1 MLTDLDTTTLMI
13 AALAI
18 GAAGFFTGL
27 AMDGVMQEDGFG
39 VVGNMAILVA
49 GALIGVQY
57 GSTIRLPLDALTAD
71 AVRGVSGAFVC
82 LTALALIKN
91 MLSRFGL

>member
-39 VVGNMAILVA
+39 VAGNMAILVA
-49 GALIGVQY
+49 GALIGVHF
-57 GSTIRLPLDALTAD
+57 GSTVRLPIDAMAAD
-71 AVRGVSGAFVC
+71 AVRGVTGGFVC
-82 LTALALIKN
+82 LTLLALIKN
-91 MLSRFGL
+91 MLGRFGF

>member
-1 MLTDLDTTTLMI
+1 MLADMDMTVLMI
-13 AALAI
+13 VVLAL

-27 AMDGVMQEDGFG
+27 AMDGVLQEDGFG
-39 VVGNMAILVA
+39 VVGNMLILVF

-57 GSTIRLPLDALTAD
+57 GSTVRLPLDALTAD